1 MPVFQKIL
9 VPVDGSHTSNNA
21 LDYALRLAQDA
32 QAHVRLL
39 HCIDELSLLSGYEY
53 SGELIQQARQAG
65 QKILQDGLAAAKKL
79 GVAADTVLVDRVG
92 QRLGHSVADA
102 VADWGGDLVVVGSHG
117 RRGIGRV
124 LLGSGSE
131 QIVHTCPVPVLL
143 VRGFD

>member
-1 MPVFQKIL
+1 MCTQL
-9 VPVDGSHTSNNA
+9 ATSP
-21 LDYALRLAQDA
+21 LKHLQRS
-32 QAHVRLL
+32 R
-39 HCIDELSLLSGYEY
+39 
-53 SGELIQQARQAG
+53 ELIQQARHAA
-65 QKILQDGLAAAKKL
+65 QKILQDALATAQKT
-79 GVAADTVLVDRVG
+79 GVKADTLLLERAG